1 MADTKDTRPHI
12 FLGATG
18 KAEQYTATTGGGG
31 GAEIPARN
39 RQQHGAALRQQLDTI
54 AAFQSGISEESKG
67 YELESRVGIQ
77 VSFESFPGV
86 ELMIESLADARQQIE
101 LMNVH
106 QTKNQTLATVFVP
119 EGKLTVF
126 EEKLQAYLEEKKDI
140 NGKPRDNRK
149 LIDSIQSFRL
159 AAVEAMW
166 TDDPSQWPSN
176 SDEII
181 WWEVWLPV
189 RDDRKAVLN
198 DFTMLAQGAGI
209 DVSPFKLEF
218 PERTIAQVKG
228 TRNQLAQ
235 SGLLLN
241 TISELRRA
249 KETALFFDDLPP
261 EQQAGWSSELL
272 SRLQVFDENTPYI
285 CILDTGVN
293 SGHPL
298 LQPFIRVVDQHVV
311 EPEWDSADDNGHGT
325 GMAGLAVWGDLVEPL
340 ESTNIVQIGH
350 RLESVKLL
358 RHPGDNE
365 GKHLGFI
372 TSVGVAL
379 PEILEPTR
387 QRIYAMALSASD
399 GRDRGRPSAWSS
411 EIDSLVSDFLGEN
424 ANPRLF
430 VACAGNTGDD
440 LTALMGYPDYNLTQD
455 VHDPGQA
462 WNALTIGAYTQKTT
476 ITEPVVDVEPLAPAG
491 GLSPYSS
498 TSATWSNS
506 SPIKPEVVFEGAILE

>member
-1 MADTKDTRPHI
+1 MGDAKDTRPHI

-54 AAFQSGISEESKG
+54 AAFQSEISEESKG

-77 VSFESFPGV
+77 VAFESFPGV

-106 QTKNQTLATVFVP
+106 QTENQTLATVFVP

-166 TDDPSQWPSN
+166 TDDANQWPSN
-176 SDEII
+176 PDEII

-189 RDDRKAVLN
+189 RDDRNAVLN

-249 KETALFFDDLPP
+249 KETALFFHDLPT
-261 EQQAGWSSELL
+261 EQQADWSSELL

-311 EPEWDSADDNGHGT
+311 EPEWDSADDDGHGT

-340 ESTNIVQIGH
+340 
-350 RLESVKLL
+350 R
-358 RHPGDNE
+358 RY
-365 GKHLGFI
+365 
-372 TSVGVAL
+372 
-379 PEILEPTR
+379 PE
-387 QRIYAMALSASD
+387 
-399 GRDRGRPSAWSS
+399 
-411 EIDSLVSDFLGEN
+411 
-424 ANPRLF
+424 
-430 VACAGNTGDD
+430 
-440 LTALMGYPDYNLTQD
+440 
-455 VHDPGQA
+455 
-462 WNALTIGAYTQKTT
+462 
-476 ITEPVVDVEPLAPAG
+476 
-491 GLSPYSS
+491 
-498 TSATWSNS
+498 
-506 SPIKPEVVFEGAILE
+506 FE